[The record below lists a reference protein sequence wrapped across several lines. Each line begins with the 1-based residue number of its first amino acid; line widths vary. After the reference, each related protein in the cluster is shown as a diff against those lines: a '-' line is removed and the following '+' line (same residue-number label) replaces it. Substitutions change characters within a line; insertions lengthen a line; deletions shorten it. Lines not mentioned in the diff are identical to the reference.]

1 MRKIRIAQIG
11 TSKNGHG
18 RSIFKSLTQ
27 LPEDFEIVGYALVE
41 GEREKFA
48 EYLSWFDGYPELTLE
63 EILNDPTIEA
73 VTIETEEIHL
83 TKYAQMAAAHGKMIH
98 MEKPGS
104 QDLAAFEKLIET
116 VKEKNLIFHMGY
128 MYRYNPCVL
137 DLMRK
142 TRQGELGEIVSV
154 EAQMNCLH
162 KDDLREWLTVFKG
175 GMMFYLGCHLIDL
188 ILRIQGMPQNV
199 IPLNRSTGLRGIE
212 SEDFGMAVLEY
223 PNGVSF
229 AKTCDVERGGFLR
242 RQLVVTG
249 TKACVELQPL
259 EAYQGKLIVTNRIEC
274 NAENSAHW
282 NDARM
287 AESSEPFDRYDVMM
301 HGFAEIARGER
312 ENPDTPDYELA
323 LFQTILK
330 ACGIE
335 IEKGERE

>member
-1 MRKIRIAQIG
+1 
-11 TSKNGHG
+11 
-18 RSIFKSLTQ
+18 
-27 LPEDFEIVGYALVE
+27 
-41 GEREKFA
+41 
-48 EYLSWFDGYPELTLE
+48 
-63 EILNDPTIEA
+63 
-73 VTIETEEIHL
+73 
-83 TKYAQMAAAHGKMIH
+83 
-98 MEKPGS
+98 
-104 QDLAAFEKLIET
+104 
-116 VKEKNLIFHMGY
+116 
-128 MYRYNPCVL
+128 
-137 DLMRK
+137 
-142 TRQGELGEIVSV
+142 
-154 EAQMNCLH
+154 
-162 KDDLREWLTVFKG
+162 
-175 GMMFYLGCHLIDL
+175 
-188 ILRIQGMPQNV
+188 MPQNV

-223 PNGVSF
+223 PNGISF

-259 EAYQGKLIVTNRIEC
+259 EAYQGNLIVTNRIEC

-335 IEKGERE
+335 IEKGER